1 MIALIKN
8 NQHYS
13 HNYVTMKYNKFCEL
27 TSIVKSA
34 AHKIGIKS
42 INSEVCGLDWYAE
55 RCSKPLSYNVYRVS
69 DTYINLSINALNIIE
84 IPEKCSYSNYKQLI
98 PVVIKH
104 YCNVWNKEGHSQ
116 TLNALHGDLSLVGN
130 VLFID
135 SDTPVFIDWEHFKEN
150 AAPVGFDALNCI
162 LELLYYEDLENL
174 ELLHS
179 NLQHVSKML
188 HFLDHQKCLDEIFH
202 CSPLL
207 KMTNF
212 MRTNSD
218 LWGSQV
224 SKFPVLKFSKNQVSY
239 IDNYLNKIFKSNDLT

>member
-1 MIALIKN
+1 MITLIKN

-34 AHKIGIKS
+34 AHKTGIKS
-42 INSEVCGLDWYAE
+42 INSEVCGMDWYAE
-55 RCSKPLSYNVYRVS
+55 RCCKPLLYNVYRVS
-69 DTYINLSINALNIIE
+69 DRYINLSINALNIKE
-84 IPEKCSYSNYKQLI
+84 IPEKCSYSNYKKLI

-135 SDTPVFIDWEHFKEN
+135 SDTPVFIDWEHFKDN

-162 LELLYYEDLENL
+162 LELLYYEDLDDL
-174 ELLHS
+174 DLLHS
-179 NLQHVSKML
+179 NLEHVSKMI
-188 HFLDHQKCLDEIFH
+188 HFLNQHKCLDKIFH
-202 CSPLL
+202 RSPLL
-207 KMTNF
+207 KITEF

-218 LWGSQV
+218 LWGGQV
-224 SKFPVLKFSKNQVSY
+224 FKFPVLKFSKDKVSY
-239 IDNYLNKIFKSNDLT
+239 IDDHLNQICKIKNLT